1 MALLAA
7 EHLTFTYP
15 GVSRP
20 ALNDVTLG
28 FAPGSYTVV
37 AGLSGC
43 GKTTLLRSLKPPLAP
58 AGERAGSVRWNNVPL
73 DELSPRDQARCIG
86 FVMQEPDAQIVCDR
100 VEAELAFGLESLGCP
115 REVMGLRVAEM
126 ASFFGMGPWLHRPT
140 LSLSGGQKQ
149 LLNLASVMAAG
160 PEVLVLD
167 EPTSQL
173 DPLAAADFLAAVR
186 RVNRELGVTV
196 IMAEHCL
203 EEVLADADALVVLEG
218 GRVAQTGD
226 PRAVAARL
234 AAEGSPLAAALPAAL
249 RVHAAVAGEGAGPT
263 AGEAAPLTVAAGRRW
278 LRQWAESADACGRG
292 VASDAP
298 DGAAAPAAAAT
309 GLAAAAAVG
318 AGAERGSFFA
328 APARSDGTGEA
339 SPAARLRDVRF
350 RYGRESADV
359 LRGLSLAVP
368 DAAVTA
374 LIGAN
379 GAGKSTVLKML
390 AGLVRPYQGSVEV
403 LGRRLGVRR
412 AAAPSSVALLPQ
424 DPTLLFSK
432 ETVREELEEMA
443 DDAARIAEIAHR
455 CGIGG
460 FAEAHPMDLSGGERQ
475 RVALAKVLLARPR
488 LLLLDEPAKGLDA
501 AAKASLGALIA
512 EVAAE
517 GTAVVMATHDLDFCA
532 AWAQAAALVFDG
544 AVTACGT
551 PRELFAVASFYTT
564 AASRLARDVFPGAVT
579 VDDVIARC
587 RGVRAAA
594 ARDDEGHAGRFDVAA
609 LRADPPA
616 GLGETSPAPL
626 SERKGAR

>member
-15 GVSRP
+15 GAPRP

-58 AGERAGSVRWNNVPL
+58 AGERAGSVRWNGVPV
-73 DELSPRDQARCIG
+73 DGLSPRDQARCIG

-115 REVMGLRVAEM
+115 REAMGLRVAEM
-126 ASFFGMGPWLHRPT
+126 ASFFGMGPWLHRST

-196 IMAEHCL
+196 VMAEHCL
-203 EEVLADADALVVLEG
+203 EEVLADADTLVVLEE
-218 GRVAQTGD
+218 GRVAHAGD
-226 PRAVAARL
+226 PRTVAARL
-234 AAEGSPLAAALPAAL
+234 AAPESPLAAALPAAL
-249 RVHAAVAGEGAGPT
+249 RVHAAVAGEGAGPV
-263 AGEAAPLTVAAGRRW
+263 PLTVAEGRRW
-278 LRQWAESADACGRG
+278 LRQWAECSGAHGGERRWEAP
-292 VASDAP
+292 SDGGFPCAE
-298 DGAAAPAAAAT
+298 
-309 GLAAAAAVG
+309 G
-318 AGAERGSFFA
+318 AGARDA
-328 APARSDGTGEA
+328 APARCDR
-339 SPAARLRDVRF
+339 PAHAPLAAQLRDVRF
-350 RYGRESADV
+350 RYGREEADV

-390 AGLVRPYQGSVEV
+390 AGLVRPYQGVVEV
-403 LGRRLGVRR
+403 LGRRLGVGRR
-412 AAAPSSVALLPQ
+412 TGAPTAVALLPQ
-424 DPTLLFSK
+424 DPTLLFSR
-432 ETVREELEEMA
+432 ETVRDELADMT
-443 DDAARIAEIAHR
+443 DDAARIAAIADR
-455 CGIGG
+455 CGVSG
-460 FAEAHPMDLSGGERQ
+460 FAGAHPLDLSGGERQ
-475 RVALAKVLLARPR
+475 RVALAKVLLAHPR

-501 AAKASLGALIA
+501 AAKAALGSLLS

-517 GTAVVMATHDLDFCA
+517 GTAVVVASHDLDFCA
-532 AWAQAAALVFDG
+532 AWAQSAALVFDG
-544 AVTACGT
+544 AIAACGT
-551 PRELFAVASFYTT
+551 PRELFAAASFYTT
-564 AASRLARDVFPGAVT
+564 AASRLARDVFPRAIT
-579 VDDVIARC
+579 VRDVIACC
-587 RGVRAAA
+587 RDDRAAA
-594 ARDDEGHAGRFDVAA
+594 ARSAA
-609 LRADPPA
+609 TASDPLPEK
-616 GLGETSPAPL
+616 G
-626 SERKGAR
+626 GAR

>member
-7 EHLTFTYP
+7 EHLKFTYP
-15 GVSRP
+15 GASRP

-58 AGERAGSVRWNNVPL
+58 AGERAGSVRWNGSPV
-73 DELSPRDQARCIG
+73 DELSLRDQARCIG

-115 REVMGLRVAEM
+115 RETMGLRVAEM
-126 ASFFGMGPWLHRPT
+126 ASFFGMGPWLHRST

-196 IMAEHCL
+196 VMAEHCL
-203 EEVLADADALVVLEG
+203 EEVLADADTLVVLEE
-218 GRVAQTGD
+218 GRVVHAGD
-226 PRAVAARL
+226 PRTVAARL
-234 AAEGSPLAAALPAAL
+234 AAAESPLAAALPAAL
-249 RVHAAVAGEGAGPT
+249 RVHAAVAGKDAGPV
-263 AGEAAPLTVAAGRRW
+263 PLTVAEGRRW
-278 LRQWAESADACGRG
+278 LRQWAECPSARDGGRASG
-292 VASDAP
+292 VPGNGSFP
-298 DGAAAPAAAAT
+298 GAAGAAFPT
-309 GLAAAAAVG
+309 GSV
-318 AGAERGSFFA
+318 AGAVAVRDA
-328 APARSDGTGEA
+328 APARSDR
-339 SPAARLRDVRF
+339 PARAPLAAQLRDVRF
-350 RYGRESADV
+350 RYGREEADV

-390 AGLVRPYQGSVEV
+390 AGLVRPYQGAVEV
-403 LGRRLGVRR
+403 LGCRLGAGRR
-412 AAAPSSVALLPQ
+412 TGAPTAVALLPQ
-424 DPTLLFSK
+424 DPTLLFSR
-432 ETVREELEEMA
+432 ETVRAELEEMS
-443 DDAARIAEIAHR
+443 DDATDIAAIADR
-455 CGIGG
+455 CGVSG
-460 FAEAHPMDLSGGERQ
+460 FAGAHPLDLSGGERQ

-501 AAKASLGALIA
+501 AAKAALGALLS

-517 GTAVVMATHDLDFCA
+517 GVAVVVASHDLDFCA
-532 AWAQAAALVFDG
+532 AWAQSAALVFDG
-544 AVTACGT
+544 AIAACGT
-551 PRELFAVASFYTT
+551 PRELFATASFYTT
-564 AASRLARDVFPGAVT
+564 PASRLARDVFPGAVT
-579 VDDVIARC
+579 VRDVVACCRDAR
-587 RGVRAAA
+587 ADA
-594 ARDDEGHAGRFDVAA
+594 ARSAA
-609 LRADPPA
+609 TASEP
-616 GLGETSPAPL
+616 SPG
-626 SERKGAR
+626 KGGAR